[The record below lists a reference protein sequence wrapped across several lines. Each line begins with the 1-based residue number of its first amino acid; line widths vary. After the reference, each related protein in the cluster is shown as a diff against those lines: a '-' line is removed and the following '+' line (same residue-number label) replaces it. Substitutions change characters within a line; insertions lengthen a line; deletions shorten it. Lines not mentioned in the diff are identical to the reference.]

1 MYNIEVN
8 AVIIVLILMLVVA
21 FMSFKCRNKNKEFRK
36 VNNKDNI
43 MEEEDVRHVARQ
55 QAL

>member
-1 MYNIEVN
+1 
-8 AVIIVLILMLVVA
+8 MLVVA